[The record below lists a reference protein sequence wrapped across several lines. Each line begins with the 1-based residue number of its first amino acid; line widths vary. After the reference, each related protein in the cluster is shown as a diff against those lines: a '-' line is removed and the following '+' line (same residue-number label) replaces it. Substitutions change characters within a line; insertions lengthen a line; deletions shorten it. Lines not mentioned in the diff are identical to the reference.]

1 MVAAPTSAAQRL
13 ALAERTRGLLVGEVS
28 RLLPELGAAVQERL
42 TALMNETGTSR
53 EMQSRRDAWLLYQ
66 KVQSVWLQGIE
77 QSWQTACRTGAAA
90 AAPRRAEA
98 GAELSLV
105 DSDEIDSK
113 ILSSR
118 LVLGLMEPLGGALE
132 DLRLRIQF
140 LDGRGELSTQDI
152 LRPDV
157 LLLPLVAQWVSSG
170 MPREAWPRISDVVQ
184 RLLAERLPSAYARC
198 NQLLIEQGVLPTIDL
213 KDRVKRSP
221 AATPPATGTAAP
233 VPAPPASAASAP
245 TSSRAAPRA
254 ASEGGQTN
262 AAPPG
267 DAVAA
272 RPAPVPRP
280 AAGLPVPRPRGGL
293 FGGRL
298 GWDGQDDAAG
308 GPPGLEAAQPFSP
321 GAPLQR
327 SRQRVQGVMGQ
338 LRALLA
344 GPAGDGL
351 SADTAPATAR
361 LITPALAAALTTR
374 LQDVGQPDGATW
386 ADDTSPAGV
395 ARLAGALR
403 AQSSALKRQ
412 AATRNE
418 KATIEIVA
426 LMFQAILTE
435 ERIPP
440 AIRVWFARLQMPVLR
455 VALAEPAFFDS
466 PNHPARQLI
475 DRMGSCVM
483 GFDVGDVGSLAL
495 AAEVKRI
502 VQMIEQYPETGRQVF
517 EVVYGEFEQFLERF
531 LTGGDSTRKVV
542 SVAQQ
547 VEQKETLT
555 IQYTIELRKLL
566 KDMPVRD
573 EIRDF
578 LFKVWAEVLAVA
590 AVRQGLQHADTVALR
605 KAATDLVWAASAKPN
620 RSDRSRVIQDL
631 PQLLQRLRSGMALL
645 GMAAAEQEGHIKT
658 VSDTLADAFLAKTQ
672 PIAPAQIEALAQRL
686 AELEYAVSDDSLGEL
701 QLDAGSIELL
711 LGIDASNLEVVANGG
726 VQPTPAMRDWAQA
739 LQPGDWF
746 TLDHNGRIARVQ
758 FVWRSDRK
766 QLNLFASAEGRSY
779 LIQAGRLAAYL
790 QAGLLLPQQEET
802 LTERATRD
810 ALTKLQANPERLL
823 G

>member
-13 ALAERTRGLLVGEVS
+13 ALAERTRGLLVSEAS

-42 TALMNETGTSR
+42 TALMNETATAR

-66 KVQSVWLQGIE
+66 KAQPVWLQGI
-77 QSWQTACRTGAAA
+77 QQAWLAAGRRPGTAA
-90 AAPRRAEA
+90 AAPRL
-98 GAELSLV
+98 GQVGTELSLV

-113 ILSSR
+113 ILTSR
-118 LVLGLMEPLGGALE
+118 LLLGLLERLGDALE

-140 LDGRGELSTQDI
+140 LDGRDELSTQDI
-152 LRPDV
+152 LRLDV

-184 RLLAERLPSAYARC
+184 RLLAERLPPAYVRC

-233 VPAPPASAASAP
+233 VPAPPVSAASAP
-245 TSSRAAPRA
+245 ASSRAVPRA

-272 RPAPVPRP
+272 RPAP
-280 AAGLPVPRPRGGL
+280 RPRGGL

-298 GWDGQDDAAG
+298 GWDGQDGATG
-308 GPPGLEAAQPFSP
+308 GPPGAAGSEAAQAFSP

-327 SRQRVQGVMGQ
+327 SRQGVMGQ

-351 SADTAPATAR
+351 PADTTPANAR
-361 LITPALAAALTTR
+361 RITPALAAALTKR

-386 ADDTSPAGV
+386 ADEASPAGV

-403 AQSSALKRQ
+403 AQSRALKQQ

-466 PNHPARQLI
+466 PNHPARRLI

-483 GFDVGDVGSLAL
+483 GFDVGDVGSQAL

-547 VEQKETLT
+547 VEQKEALT

-605 KAATDLVWAASAKPN
+605 KAASDLVWAASAKPN

-711 LGIDASNLEVVANGG
+711 LGIDASRLEVVANGG
-726 VQPTPAMRDWAQA
+726 AQPTPAMRDWAQA